1 MKKYILAVFAFAAIA
16 AGAKTYNYVTIDLGD
31 RVVSY
36 PINHVGT
43 ITFTEDDRT
52 AEADYTLRYLTFEDA
67 DCKTTNYLGN
77 NDWSS
82 LVDNPQYNGKQLYG
96 EEGGFYGESVYFWYD
111 ENNTELFA
119 AIDPEGDGLNYMSG
133 GEAVSNY
140 VNSNYATEEI
150 DYTQQ
155 LASPHGGHN
164 GSANFCVHY
173 GYFDG
178 VYYNKPSGG
187 IEFADGT
194 ARTIDHMY
202 VSLSSNQLSAGIVG
216 SAFSPAAKDTDWVK
230 FIAIGTDAEG
240 NTKEVEITMCENGK
254 FVTDW
259 VRWDLSSLG
268 DIVRLDFNITS
279 SMTGNMGDMIFPGYL
294 LYDDI
299 AVRFPKE

>member
-1 MKKYILAVFAFAAIA
+1 MKKYILAMCALSAIA
-16 AGAKTYNYVTIDLGD
+16 AGAKTYNYITIDLGD

-36 PINHVGT
+36 PVNRVGK
-43 ITFTEDDRT
+43 ISFTEDDLS

-67 DCKTTNYLGN
+67 DCKNTNYLGN
-77 NDWSS
+77 DDWTS
-82 LVDNPQYNGKQLYG
+82 LVDSPQYGGPQLYG
-96 EEGGFYGESVYFWYD
+96 PDGYENSPYFWYD

-119 AIDPEGDGLNYMSG
+119 AVDPAGEGNVYWSG

-140 VNSNYATEEI
+140 VNSNYATETI

-164 GSANFCVHY
+164 GSANFCVHN

-178 VYYNKPSGG
+178 VSYGVPSGG
-187 IEFADGT
+187 IEFADGV

-202 VSLSSNQLSAGIVG
+202 VSLSAYQLSSGILG
-216 SAFSPAAKDTDWVK
+216 TAFSPAASATDWVK
-230 FIAIGTDAEG
+230 FIAIGTDADG
-240 NTKEVEITMCENGK
+240 NTKQVEITMCENGK
-254 FVTDW
+254 FITDW
-259 VRWDLSSLG
+259 VRWDLAELG

-279 SMTGNMGDMIFPGYL
+279 SMTGTYGMTFPGYL

>member
-1 MKKYILAVFAFAAIA
+1 MKKYFLAAFALASLI

-31 RVVSY
+31 RIVSY
-36 PINHVGT
+36 PINNVGS
-43 ITFTEDDRT
+43 ITFTEDDRSF
-52 AEADYTLRYLTFEDA
+52 EADYTLRYLTFEDA

-77 NDWSS
+77 DDWTS
-82 LVDNPQYNGKQLYG
+82 LVDSPQFGGTQLYG
-96 EEGGFYGESVYFWYD
+96 EDFSDSPYFWFD
-111 ENNTELFA
+111 DNNTMLFA
-119 AIDPEGDGLNYMSG
+119 AINPSTDKYVYWNG

-150 DYTQQ
+150 DYTKQ

-164 GSANFCVHY
+164 GSANFCVHN

-178 VYYNKPSGG
+178 INYTKPSGG
-187 IEFADGT
+187 LDFADGI

-202 VSLSSNQLSAGIVG
+202 VSLSAHQLSAGLLG
-216 SAFSPAAKDTDWVK
+216 TSFSQPANDTDWVK
-230 FIAIGTDAEG
+230 FVAIGTDADG
-240 NTKEVEITMCENGK
+240 NTKQVEITMCENGK
-254 FVTDW
+254 FITDW

-279 SMTGNMGDMIFPGYL
+279 SMVNAYGLTFPGYL

-299 AVRFPKE
+299 AVRFPKEY